1 MRGEAHTA
9 GGHGAM
15 ELILT
20 HDNVDF
26 DALAALV
33 GARKLYPGAQMVFGP
48 GGGGAEL
55 RAFLA
60 LHRDRFPTIGPAD
73 IDAAAVRRV
82 VLVDVRR
89 AGRLKAY
96 GAIAARLA
104 RGDPALEV
112 HIYDHHP
119 AADDDVRGTLEIV
132 APVGSATTLLVEAIR
147 ARAVAIDPLEA
158 TLLALGIHAD
168 TGSLTFAG
176 TTARDAEALA
186 FLLGR
191 GVALPVLNR
200 YLEPRFTPA
209 QRELVRCMIG
219 AARVYRVGGLDIA
232 FVEAP
237 LERGSGGLDE
247 VTSHLAALEGYP
259 ALFALYSSARKAR
272 VHVIGRARVPWV
284 NVGRVLATL
293 GGGGHGA
300 AGSAIVRD
308 ASLADVRARIL
319 AALERD
325 PPRPAIARDL
335 MSSPVHCVAPGTTF
349 AALAASLSAW
359 HHTGA
364 PVVADGKLVGIV
376 SRRDVAAAEKQG
388 DLDRPVAS
396 RMTREVITIAP
407 DAPLEDA
414 LAQMEAHDIGRLPV
428 VREGRLLGI
437 LTRSDVL
444 RAMYGTGVG

>member
-1 MRGEAHTA
+1 
-9 GGHGAM
+9 M

-20 HDNVDF
+20 HDNADF

-33 GARKLYPGAQMVFGP
+33 GAKKLYPGARMVFSA

-60 LHRDRFPTIGPAD
+60 LHRDRFPTVSPAD
-73 IDAAAVRRV
+73 VDADAARLV

-89 AGRLKAY
+89 ARRLSGY
-96 GAIAARLA
+96 GALAERLA
-104 RGDPALEV
+104 RRDPALDV
-112 HIYDHHP
+112 HVYDHHP
-119 AADDDVRGTLEIV
+119 AADDDVRGSLEII

-147 ARAVAIDPLEA
+147 ARDVDLDALEA

-200 YLEPRFTPA
+200 YLDPRFSPS
-209 QRELVRCMIG
+209 QRELLRGLIG
-219 AARVYRVGGLDIA
+219 TASVHRIGGVAVA
-232 FVEAP
+232 FVEAS
-237 LERGSGGLDE
+237 LTRGSGGLDV
-247 VTSHLAALEGYP
+247 VTSELSALEGHP
-259 ALFALYSSARKAR
+259 VLFALYGARRGR

-284 NVGRVLATL
+284 NVGLTLAAL
-293 GGGGHGA
+293 GGGGHGS

-308 ASLADVRARIL
+308 ATFAEVRARIL
-319 AALERD
+319 AVLERD
-325 PPRPAIARDL
+325 PPRPAVARDL
-335 MSSPVHCVAPGTTF
+335 MSSPVHTVAPGVTLR
-349 AALAASLSAW
+349 ALASSLSAW

-364 PVVADGKLVGIV
+364 PVVEGGRLVGIV

-388 DLDRPVAS
+388 KLDKPVS
-396 RMTREVITIAP
+396 GRMTRAVLTIGP
-407 DAPLEDA
+407 GEPLEDA
-414 LAQMEAHDIGRLPV
+414 LARMEANDVGRLPV
-428 VREGRLLGI
+428 VEDGRLLGI
-437 LTRSDVL
+437 LTRTDVL
-444 RAMYGTGVG
+444 HALYGERR